1 MNIPGSLLY
10 TNTMWK
16 EYGNQTELKQYSF
29 YAEFYMFLRTQAISN
44 SIRSFV
50 LYHLM
55 YYKAALANS
64 RGGGEVQISQQSIK
78 YPS

>member
-1 MNIPGSLLY
+1 
-10 TNTMWK
+10 
-16 EYGNQTELKQYSF
+16 
-29 YAEFYMFLRTQAISN
+29 MFLTTQAISD

-78 YPS
+78 